1 MSVSDHIPGTN
12 LKDVISDYIG
22 RHWPGSDASKTA
34 PQAQKGRTRK
44 HGFGLNL
51 IRLIPWVLLA
61 LFILS
66 FIWDFTGLG
75 LLLDHNGTYI
85 LLEGEQIS
93 IVARYSGLGLP
104 SFSRILELEGLM
116 VTVSAAGLIGF
127 FTNWLAITMLFHPR
141 KRRPLLGQ
149 GIIPAS
155 KDRVA
160 DLIALGNQQGP
171 DQRGSH
177 LGTNP

>member
-1 MSVSDHIPGTN
+1 MSVSDHLPGAN
-12 LKDVISDYIG
+12 LKDVISDYVG
-22 RHWPGSDASKTA
+22 RHWPGNDASKSA
-34 PQAQKGRTRK
+34 PQTHRRRIRK

-85 LLEGEQIS
+85 LLEGELIS
-93 IVARYSGLGLP
+93 NVARYSGLGLP

-116 VTVSAAGLIGF
+116 VTVSAPG
-127 FTNWLAITMLFHPR
+127 
-141 KRRPLLGQ
+141 
-149 GIIPAS
+149 
-155 KDRVA
+155 
-160 DLIALGNQQGP
+160 
-171 DQRGSH
+171 
-177 LGTNP
+177 